1 MMFGVLNIL
10 TISSAWAQD
19 YTKPQEDSKSI
30 GVWRFSVES
39 NANEFEQVQ
48 LQATLEE
55 RTREAILPLIQ
66 QHSELNLITPENLQI
81 EGQLPTSN
89 RILETSRALELDYV
103 VVGKVYEGRKVECI
117 LKLYHVETGS
127 LLEQVSLSVDTSN
140 TLTRELPPLID
151 DLLVPILQR
160 NNQNAKNIIA
170 NFEAFPREDTL
181 LFVDGKVRC
190 QTLPCSVKLREGNHN
205 VQFHNPYYEVWS
217 KDLYLEPG
225 EEIVTQLK
233 PNFGVVTVVSEPSGI
248 QFEIDGV
255 SMGKTPLEKHRIE
268 QGVHELSVL
277 DPCYTGR
284 DQSFTIN
291 NKASEKVRVDGVP
304 RQAGLD
310 VYLENPTQ
318 EAKVFVDDIYIG
330 KTPLSTNLPMCSR
343 QLRVENEYGIYE
355 RGCEC
360 SYKTS

>member
-39 NANEFEQVQ
+39 NAHEFEQVQ

-160 NNQNAKNIIA
+160 NNQNAKNIID
-170 NFEAFPREDTL
+170 NFSA
-181 LFVDGKVRC
+181 
-190 QTLPCSVKLREGNHN
+190 KL
-205 VQFHNPYYEVWS
+205 
-217 KDLYLEPG
+217 
-225 EEIVTQLK
+225 
-233 PNFGVVTVVSEPSGI
+233 
-248 QFEIDGV
+248 
-255 SMGKTPLEKHRIE
+255 
-268 QGVHELSVL
+268 
-277 DPCYTGR
+277 
-284 DQSFTIN
+284 
-291 NKASEKVRVDGVP
+291 
-304 RQAGLD
+304 
-310 VYLENPTQ
+310 
-318 EAKVFVDDIYIG
+318 
-330 KTPLSTNLPMCSR
+330 
-343 QLRVENEYGIYE
+343 LRV
-355 RGCEC
+355 
-360 SYKTS
+360 